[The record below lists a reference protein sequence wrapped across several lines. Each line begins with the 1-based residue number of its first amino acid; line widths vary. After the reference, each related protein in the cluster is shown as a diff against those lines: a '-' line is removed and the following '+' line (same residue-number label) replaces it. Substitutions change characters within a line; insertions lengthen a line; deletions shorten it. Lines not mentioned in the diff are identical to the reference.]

1 MAVASP
7 LPPSWRV
14 DPHLNIRHKQNERSY
29 SPPNYA
35 PVWAY
40 NDQVPAIRRNRY
52 EGTSSWTARKAK
64 VLISAN
70 DGKDHLTTLPP
81 EVLELIFEYS
91 LSAPDTEK
99 TLKNYVRW
107 IKVSR
112 ATVATAY
119 GHARLRDELQRRAIL
134 WWKEET
140 KLSKDI
146 IRTMVSDLKAKQDE
160 LDKSRSDFADKRRDD
175 FEKAERR
182 YRDLYTTHRIHMDS
196 CTGHPSSPNYRNPV
210 NPTMDR
216 YFNFMNVPAVTMR
229 PY

>member
-1 MAVASP
+1 VPRWATDRKPFTIKKTREQS
-7 LPPSWRV
+7 LQTW
-14 DPHLNIRHKQNERSY
+14 IERK
-29 SPPNYA
+29 
-35 PVWAY
+35 
-40 NDQVPAIRRNRY
+40 
-52 EGTSSWTARKAK
+52 RKA
-64 VLISAN
+64 LTSAN
-70 DGKDHLTTLPP
+70 DGQDHLTTLPP
-81 EVLELIFEYS
+81 EVLELIFEYCV
-91 LSAPDTEK
+91 SAPDTEK
-99 TLKNYVRW
+99 TLKNYSAW

-112 ATVATAY
+112 ATAATAY

-196 CTGHPSSPNYRNPV
+196 CTGHPSSPNYRGV